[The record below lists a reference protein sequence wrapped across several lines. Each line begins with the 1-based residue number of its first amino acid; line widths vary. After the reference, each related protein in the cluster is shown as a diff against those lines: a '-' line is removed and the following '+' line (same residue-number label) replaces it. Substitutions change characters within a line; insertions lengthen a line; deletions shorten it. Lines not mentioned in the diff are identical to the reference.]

1 MNNISETHHI
11 ISIDLDSANQRFDRF
26 LRKFYKPDTSINLPN
41 IYGRIRKWAI
51 RLNNKKVKEDTK
63 VVLGDIVSIDIAKTA
78 PLSSKLLGKKVPQ
91 STQNAAKELAMIQ
104 SHVVF
109 ENKRRLV
116 FNKPP
121 HMLMH
126 PGSGSAQKAITMN
139 DWLYSYLNKKNQG
152 SDKRLI
158 TQWSTFKPAFCFRLD
173 KDTSWVLIAAKEYDA
188 LQYLNEL
195 IRDRLVTKWYVVVVA
210 WSLPKSLLID
220 KPLFK
225 GFHGEKWRAH
235 MFVNYEKWQESKTMV
250 YNLATIQDKHM
261 WTVSLGLV
269 RLFTGRMHQIRIHLV
284 SEWFPVIWDQEYGN
298 AHMARNLWVT
308 NKIHRQL
315 LHSFLYSFKEIDNK
329 IQECI
334 APIPDDIQ
342 KLFPTISSKTITD
355 KIHTILSQK

>member
-1 MNNISETHHI
+1 MNLNPETHHI

-41 IYGRIRKWAI
+41 IYSRIRKGYI
-51 RLNNKKVKEDTK
+51 RVNNKKAAEDTK
-63 VVLGDIVSIDIAKTA
+63 VVLGDIISIDIGKTA
-78 PLSSKLLGKKVPQ
+78 PLWAKILGKKVPQ
-91 STQNAAKELAMIQ
+91 NSENAAKELKMIE

-109 ENKRRLV
+109 ENKRRLI

-126 PGSGSAQKAITMN
+126 PWSGTAQKAITMN

-152 SDKRLI
+152 SDNRLI

-195 IRDRLVTKWYVVVVA
+195 IRLRNVTKRYVVVTA

-225 GFHGEKWRAH
+225 WFHGEKWRAH
-235 MFVNYEKWQESKTMV
+235 MFVNYEKGLASKTIV

-261 WTVSLGLV
+261 GTVSLWLV

-284 SEWFPVIWDQEYGN
+284 SEGFPVIGDQEYGN
-298 AHMARNLWVT
+298 AQMARSLWQS

-315 LHSFLYSFKEIDNK
+315 LHSFCYSFKDVDNSV
-329 IQECI
+329 QECI

-342 KLFPTISSKTITD
+342 RLFPTISNETIAD